1 MAEIVAAERVEGADR
16 LLRLQ
21 IDLGSERRQLVAG
34 IAAFLP
40 PEQLVGR
47 KIVVVANLAPARIRG
62 VESQGM
68 LLAAG
73 GRAPA
78 APPSACSAW
87 MPPFPTAP
95 AWSRQPAPGRGGRRI
110 AAWPWRPPSAAV
122 TGRPPVRARR
132 HRADGPDQHAAGH
145 RREPQVRGDVGRRQT
160 RAGMAR
166 LSSRSRHISASS
178 WSRAVHR
185 AHPGGALPG

>member
-1 MAEIVAAERVEGADR
+1 VSESANEPAAPSPPPAATEAAPAAPKPTDQAATIDIETFRHVDLRVAEIVAAERVEGADR

-21 IDLGSERRQLVAG
+21 IDLGTERRQLVAG

-73 GRAPA
+73 GRAPGATFSLLSVDA
-78 APPSACSAW
+78 AIPN
-87 MPPFPTAP
+87 
-95 AWSRQPAPGRGGRRI
+95 G
-110 AAWPWRPPSAAV
+110 
-122 TGRPPVRARR
+122 
-132 HRADGPDQHAAGH
+132 
-145 RREPQVRGDVGRRQT
+145 T
-160 RAGMAR
+160 R
-166 LSSRSRHISASS
+166 
-178 WSRAVHR
+178 VE
-185 AHPGGALPG
+185 

>member
-1 MAEIVAAERVEGADR
+1 VSESPSEPTAPRPTPAAPAAAANPGPAERAATIDIETFRHVDLRVAEILTAERVEGADR

-73 GRAPA
+73 GRAPGATFSLLSVDA
-78 APPSACSAW
+78 AIPN
-87 MPPFPTAP
+87 
-95 AWSRQPAPGRGGRRI
+95 G
-110 AAWPWRPPSAAV
+110 
-122 TGRPPVRARR
+122 
-132 HRADGPDQHAAGH
+132 
-145 RREPQVRGDVGRRQT
+145 T
-160 RAGMAR
+160 R
-166 LSSRSRHISASS
+166 
-178 WSRAVHR
+178 VE
-185 AHPGGALPG
+185 